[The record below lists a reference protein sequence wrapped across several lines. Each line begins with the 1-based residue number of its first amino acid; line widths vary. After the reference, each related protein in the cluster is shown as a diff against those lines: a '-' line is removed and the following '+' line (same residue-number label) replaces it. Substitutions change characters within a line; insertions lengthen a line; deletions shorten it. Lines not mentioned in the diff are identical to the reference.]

1 MEVGERVT
9 YDYFDLMTDE
19 IVLLRNGKVFSVN
32 KAMLQLLGGEANSY
46 IGLPY
51 NNLITTP
58 VDLKNMIMNT
68 ELNVTNSFQGN
79 IKKLNKENISI
90 SFSITALDDITYM
103 LIVKS
108 KEKKNNIKISG
119 LYDLKEEIGEDIFV
133 YAIVNA
139 CDSIYIYDEEEKIIF
154 ANNSAAKLAGFSDYK
169 EILEK
174 NIREIVVTHSDYKDV
189 INRRRNIALLNSEAF
204 PSLEQCIMRKDGTV
218 VIAEISAVSYI
229 SDSIKRVMLMARD
242 ITEKKQ
248 AVEDRIQ
255 LKEALE
261 NDKLKTRFFSNISHE
276 FRTPLNIIL
285 GTLQLIES
293 MHKDHEKCECFDM
306 LNKYFGMMKQNCYRL
321 LRLINNLLDIT
332 CIDSDFLNVNFIN
345 DDIVS
350 VVEDIC
356 QSVVGYAE
364 KNGMSILFDT
374 DVEERVM
381 AFDPDK
387 IERIMLNLLS
397 NAIKFN
403 KTGGRIDIN
412 LYNKPQSII
421 ISVKDNGVGIPEEMR
436 ESVFDRFMQVDNL
449 FTRGAEGSGIGLSLV
464 KALVEAHGG
473 NIRVESELHR
483 GSNFI
488 IELPTTLI
496 QEDNNKIKGCK
507 LNAQE
512 KLERINIEFSDIYT
526 AV

>member
-1 MEVGERVT
+1 MRVGERVRVS
-9 YDYFDLMTDE
+9 YDYFDLMSDE
-19 IVLLRNGKVFSVN
+19 IVLLRNGKVFNVN

-51 NNLITTP
+51 NNLVITS
-58 VDLKNMIMNT
+58 VDLKDMIMKAEINI
-68 ELNVTNSFQGN
+68 TNRFSGN
-79 IKKLNKENISI
+79 IKKINGENIFI
-90 SFSITALDDITYM
+90 NFNITAIDDITYM

-108 KEKKNNIKISG
+108 KEEKNCIKLSRP
-119 LYDLKEEIGEDIFV
+119 YDLKEEVGEDSFV
-133 YAIVNA
+133 WAILNA

-154 ANNSAAKLAGFSDYK
+154 ANNSAAKLVGFSDYK

-174 NIREIVVTHSDYKDV
+174 NIREIVITHPDYKEV
-189 INRRRNIALLNSEAF
+189 ISKRRNIALFNNRAF
-204 PSLEQCIMRKDGTV
+204 PSLEQRIIRKDGTA
-218 VIAEISAVSYI
+218 VIADISAMSYI
-229 SDSIKRVMLMARD
+229 RDGIKRVMLIARD

-255 LKEALE
+255 LEEALE
-261 NDKLKTRFFSNISHE
+261 NDKLKTEFFSNISHE

-293 MHKDHEKCECFDM
+293 MHNGHEKCECFDM
-306 LNKYFGMMKQNCYRL
+306 LNRYFRMMKQNCYRL
-321 LRLINNLLDIT
+321 LRLVNNLIDIT
-332 CIDSDFLNVNFIN
+332 CIDSGFLNVNLIN

-356 QSVVGYAE
+356 QSVVGYTE
-364 KNGMSILFDT
+364 TNGMSILFDT

-403 KTGGRIDIN
+403 KTGGRIEIN
-412 LYNKPQSII
+412 LYNKPNSII

-436 ESVFDRFMQVDNL
+436 ESVFERFIQVDNL

-464 KALVEAHGG
+464 KALVEAQGG
-473 NIRVESELHR
+473 SIRVESELHR

-488 IELPTTLI
+488 IELPITLN
-496 QEDNNKIKGCK
+496 QEDNNKNIGCQ

-512 KLERINIEFSDIYT
+512 KL
-526 AV
+526 